1 MNTVLATLIYS
12 LARLGLLALFVA
24 VGYFAGLRGYVLII
38 VGFLVSA
45 VVSLFLLD
53 GLRDRVS
60 VGLFNT
66 KKRIDDKID
75 AAAAAEDAWIDEQ
88 LRKQEAD
95 SQDNPE
101 QNK

>member
-1 MNTVLATLIYS
+1 M
-12 LARLGLLALFVA
+12 
-24 VGYFAGLRGYVLII
+24 LII

-88 LRKQEAD
+88 LRKQEAG